1 MRLRVQ
7 IFIIMKR
14 FLLLAVMVM
23 SLGLASHAQTETKVK
38 PTSSVK
44 QSVHNT
50 FHKHKHH
57 NGYKV
62 KSTKNGVTH
71 VKKVKT
77 ETAP

>member
-1 MRLRVQ
+1 MKN
-7 IFIIMKR
+7 FI
-14 FLLLAVMVM
+14 LLAI
-23 SLGLASHAQTETKVK
+23 LTIGFGIASQAQTETKVK

-50 FHKHKHH
+50 FHRHKKH

-62 KSTKNGVTH
+62 KTTKNGVTH

-77 ETAP
+77 EKQP